1 MPLPFDTRRSSARA
15 AARRAVFLSLRPAL
29 GALLLASALA
39 AGCSRADGRSAE
51 QPSQA
56 DTARRDSVAAVLA
69 GTPPAVDTG
78 VPTPI
83 AATLKHSAL
92 VRRRPPALS
101 PAADSAAEQLVFVPR
116 TQTWFIVAARGKR
129 MLVDL
134 GRADLDL
141 RAAAGHREAYLE
153 AVSKLSPLPE
163 GARLALRGPW
173 GLEEA
178 RVSGFDGWNGR
189 IVATLAVSPTLDS
202 LAHHREPLLGTAF
215 RLPDSVATDSAPA
228 DSQPVVPA
236 AATTANAPGTAHA
249 PLQLPGTANAPAT
262 AAAPGD
268 SVPPAPTCSR
278 DSVPEALRTIG
289 AYVRDSIELELRTTD
304 MPPYD
309 RMKQSVKVV
318 TSYAPGCFGS
328 LGQLAIIVS
337 LRASANEW
345 VRERMVVVNDS
356 GAVTPLRES
365 DYRFKGHD
373 ALYAFDADG
382 DGVDDLAVR
391 AVGERSGALTVLRL
405 DPARKRAER
414 VAGGFAW
421 EAQ

>member
-1 MPLPFDTRRSSARA
+1 MPLPLDTRRSSARA
-15 AARRAVFLSLRPAL
+15 AARRAVFVPLNPAL
-29 GALLLASALA
+29 GLLLLASAFA
-39 AGCSRADGRSAE
+39 AGCSRADGRATE
-51 QPSQA
+51 QPAQT
-56 DTARRDSVAAVLA
+56 DTARRDSVAAALA
-69 GTPPAVDTG
+69 VTAPAVDTG

-83 AATLKHSAL
+83 AATLKRSAL

-101 PAADSAAEQLVFVPR
+101 PAADSAAAQLVFVPR

-178 RVSGFDGWNGR
+178 RVDGFDGWNGR

-202 LAHHREPLLGTAF
+202 LARHREPLIGTAL
-215 RLPDSVATDSAPA
+215 RLPDSVATDSAAATA
-228 DSQPVVPA
+228 DSQPAAPA
-236 AATTANAPGTAHA
+236 AVTANA
-249 PLQLPGTANAPAT
+249 PLQLPASASAPAAG
-262 AAAPGD
+262 AAPPGD
-268 SVPPAPTCSR
+268 SIPPAPTCSR

-289 AYVRDSIELELRTTD
+289 AYVRDSLELELRTND

-309 RMKQSVKVV
+309 RMQQSVKVV
-318 TSYAPGCFGS
+318 TSYAPGCFGP

-337 LRASANEW
+337 LRASGNEW

-373 ALYAFDADG
+373 VLYAFDADG

-421 EAQ
+421 ETQ